1 MLINKIQRII
11 KVHDLAL
18 LSLIVFCQN
27 GMTTGSAANNS
38 VYFVPQHS
46 SAPRYG
52 DCVDVD
58 IEYDPNCVHDC
69 SNFGSTGSGWQI
81 VAYSCCG

>member
-1 MLINKIQRII
+1 MSTNKVQRII

-38 VYFVPQHS
+38 IYFVPQHS
-46 SAPRYG
+46 NAPGYS

-58 IEYDPNCVHDC
+58 IEYDPDCVRDC
-69 SNFGSTGSGWQI
+69 LSFGSTGSGWQI
-81 VAYSCCG
+81 VAYS